1 MFENRPALNNKTQSK
16 QAEILTPDDVEL
28 MKENLFHIRDEVQ
41 KRILTEFDG
50 EVTLDNIPRLRKM
63 IELFF
68 NQVLTEENFLYT
80 RANKARMLEWVFADI
95 VGYGPLDPLL
105 NDPEITEIMVNGPK
119 IIFVERFGKIE
130 LTNTSFEDD
139 AHLRRIIDRIVAP
152 IGRRVDEAS
161 PMVDARLPS
170 GFRVNATIPPLS
182 LGGSLLTIRKFATT
196 PYTAQDLIANGTV
209 NANLIG
215 FLRGCVE
222 SRINVVIS
230 GGTGSGKTT
239 LLNVISSFIP
249 TNERII
255 TIEDVAELQLALG
268 HVLRL
273 EKRPPNL
280 EGKGE
285 ITIRQLVV
293 NALRMRPDR
302 IIVGEARSGE
312 ALDMLQA
319 MNTGHD
325 GSMTTIHSNSP
336 RDSLRRI
343 ETMVMMAGMELPL
356 KAIREQVASSIELIV
371 HVERLRD
378 GSRKVVNVTEVQGM
392 EGETIVLQDLFFF
405 AQTDFKNGRV
415 FGKMKATGLRP
426 RFMEKFR
433 KSGVSLPD
441 QIFDT
446 D

>member
-1 MFENRPALNNKTQSK
+1 MFANRPALNRNTQPRQVDTLS
-16 QAEILTPDDVEL
+16 PDDIEL

-41 KRILTEFDG
+41 KHVLTEFEG
-50 EVTLDNIPRLRKM
+50 EVTLENIPRLRKM
-63 IELFF
+63 IEMFF
-68 NQVLTEENFLYT
+68 NQVLAEENLLYT
-80 RANKARMLEWVFADI
+80 RANKARMLEWVYADI

-105 NDPEITEIMVNGPK
+105 SDPEITEIMVNGPGS
-119 IIFVERFGKIE
+119 IYVERFGKIE
-130 LTNTSFEDD
+130 LTNAAFEDD
-139 AHLRRIIDRIVAP
+139 VHLRRIIDRIVAP

-161 PMVDARLPS
+161 PMVDARLPN
-170 GFRVNATIPPLS
+170 GYRVNATIPPLS

-196 PYTAQDLIANGTV
+196 PFTAQDLIANGTL
-209 NANLIG
+209 NANLVT
-215 FLRGCVE
+215 FLRACVE
-222 SRINVVIS
+222 ARINIVIS

-239 LLNVISSFIP
+239 LLNVISGFIP
-249 TNERII
+249 PNERII
-255 TIEDVAELQLALG
+255 TIEDVAELQLHLN

-280 EGKGE
+280 EGRGE
-285 ITIRQLVV
+285 VTIRQLVV

-302 IIVGEARSGE
+302 IVVGEARSGE

-343 ETMVMMAGMELPL
+343 ETMVMMAGMDLPL
-356 KAIREQVASSIELIV
+356 RAIREQVASSIELIV

-378 GSRKVVNVTEVQGM
+378 GSRRVVYITEVQGM
-392 EGETIVLQDLFFF
+392 EGDTIVLQDLFYF
-405 AQTDFKNGRV
+405 AQVDFKNGRV
-415 FGKMKATGLRP
+415 FGKLKATGLRP
-426 RFMEKFR
+426 RFMEKFK
-433 KSGVSLPD
+433 KSGISVSD
-441 QIFDT
+441 QTFET